1 MSKEEATQEFMI
13 RFGDERI
20 NIEIDRNKA
29 LSDKLAKANAH
40 IKVLTDKLAEENAIV
55 KALQDHVNEID
66 DFESAILDALDKRKK
81 H

>member
-20 NIEIDRNKA
+20 NIEIDRNKVLA
-29 LSDKLAKANAH
+29 DELAKANAH
-40 IKVLTDKLAEENAIV
+40 IKLLEDKLTEE
-55 KALQDHVNEID
+55 KAVTKAFQDHVNEID
-66 DFESAILDALDKRKK
+66 DFEIAYLDALDKRKK